1 RRPDGPVR
9 GAASAARRSAGEGD
23 GHRPR
28 PLRGGRGAARP
39 AAGPGAGGARPH
51 RLRQHRPPGRVT
63 LRCAPLRG
71 KNLRFLPRTYLHL
84 PPRQVPN
91 AWITDSSGP
100 AKPAL
105 TTTPEVY

>member
-1 RRPDGPVR
+1 
-9 GAASAARRSAGEGD
+9 
-23 GHRPR
+23 
-28 PLRGGRGAARP
+28 
-39 AAGPGAGGARPH
+39 
-51 RLRQHRPPGRVT
+51 VT

-100 AKPAL
+100 AEPAL
-105 TTTPEVY
+105 TASPEVY